1 MRTLAGWYESK
12 SVSVRVW
19 RVWLG
24 SIVYDV
30 PPSPPPPAP
39 LVFTPVGFPF
49 YQYTVDHKRTS
60 GATRENVGT
69 EKGKWC
75 CYYRPHNVNIE
86 NTQHPTPDQF
96 TSTNTSFFSLF
107 VFVKSFQIFLT
118 LAKNSSPIQ
127 QKQRDALVFL
137 GSSLDWW
144 CIPARTSLEYFQRE
158 TSSYPIWDGD
168 SLTCDTALR
177 NQYQSTLWYT
187 STLTV
192 ILVVVVQNKTK
203 T

>member
-1 MRTLAGWYESK
+1 MVVT
-12 SVSVRVW
+12 VRPGVW
-19 RVWLG
+19 C
-24 SIVYDV
+24 S
-30 PPSPPPPAP
+30 PSPTSPPP

-144 CIPARTSLEYFQRE
+144 CIPARTSLEYFQRRLH
-158 TSSYPIWDGD
+158 IRLWDAD
-168 SLTCDTALR
+168 SLTWDTTLR
-177 NQYQSTLWYT
+177 NQYLLTLP
-187 STLTV
+187 TLPTV
-192 ILVVVVQNKTK
+192 IVVVVVQHEAKM
-203 T
+203 